1 MVGLQPP
8 AAAAAAQVAAP
19 RTLRGRP
26 APQRLHPAPPGA
38 LPCTSPLPCPPWR
51 THLSVPSAPRPT
63 CPAPVR
69 VPHRPTPFLTP
80 PPLRPSEAP
89 APSPPLLGDAG
100 GGFSYPAPQP
110 EPVAALR
117 PTRRP
122 PGPEPGPCHSAG
134 RARCVLDPPAPQSAP
149 AGRPPRAHP
158 GLYYG
163 ADEQCRMAF
172 GPSAAACTFARED
185 LVSPGLGLL
194 LGPSPPTLPQVPS
207 AHIQQPLR
215 PAVGTPGWLSVAPQN
230 SKFLNNA
237 PHFHSDWAPPITEP
251 TLAWPLIHSA

>member
-89 APSPPLLGDAG
+89 SSPQHRLRRYLGTQAADSRTPPPNPSPSLHSAPPGAHLGLSRGPVTAQDGRAACWTRRRHSRHPQGAPHGHTRVSTTGRTSSAAWPSALQRPPAPSP
-100 GGFSYPAPQP
+100 
-110 EPVAALR
+110 
-117 PTRRP
+117 
-122 PGPEPGPCHSAG
+122 G
-134 RARCVLDPPAPQSAP
+134 R
-149 AGRPPRAHP
+149 
-158 GLYYG
+158 
-163 ADEQCRMAF
+163 
-172 GPSAAACTFARED
+172 T
-185 LVSPGLGLL
+185 
-194 LGPSPPTLPQVPS
+194 
-207 AHIQQPLR
+207 
-215 PAVGTPGWLSVAPQN
+215 W
-230 SKFLNNA
+230 
-237 PHFHSDWAPPITEP
+237 
-251 TLAWPLIHSA
+251 